1 MLFPTTSFAF
11 FFAAVLLLWWG
22 VPGRWS
28 LARKVILLA
37 ANVFFY
43 CVWSWKFALLLLA
56 TAAVNHALARAAAGA
71 TPAGEH
77 PQSAL
82 PTAPSKRGPKKE
94 EAPPSLRGDAAER
107 QGGVSRRWAILA
119 VVLNL
124 VLLGVFKYAGFLFSS
139 VVSPIGAWFCR
150 TPEATMAW
158 MDFQMDRAF
167 PLLSQIVLPI
177 GISFTTFSAIAYV
190 VDAARGTF
198 RPAKSLLDFANYLA
212 FFPKLCAGPI
222 VRPADLLPALED
234 PSATALPKA
243 AFSRATLL
251 LVVGLLKKTVFANVL
266 AQRLVD
272 PFYGDPSAYGLA
284 DAALAA
290 IGYSVQLY
298 CDFSAYTDMA
308 IGLALMLGFAFPH
321 NFDAPYFSRSLQEFW
336 RRWHITLSSW
346 LRDYLY
352 IPLGGSR
359 RGVWRTYRNLFLTM
373 LLGGLWH
380 GAGWMFLLWG
390 AIHGAGL
397 AIERA
402 IGKALGAAKNS
413 PFRPG
418 LLPTFLVVAIAWIP
432 FRLGTGRVDAEGMAE
447 VVRAFGRVS
456 AAPTLAT
463 GTVLVALAL
472 GFLAQF
478 ADGDRLLPAA
488 RRLARLPAP
497 LLGLV
502 AALLLTLAL
511 GLGPRGIAPFIY
523 FQF

>member
-1 MLFPTTSFAF
+1 MLFPTTAFAF
-11 FFAAVLLLWWG
+11 FFAAVLLLWWSA
-22 VPGRWS
+22 PAHWT

-37 ANVFFY
+37 ANIFFY
-43 CVWSWKFALLLLA
+43 CVWSWKFALMLLA
-56 TAAVNHALARAAAGA
+56 TAVVNHTLARMAAASHSAKSDGA
-71 TPAGEH
+71 
-77 PQSAL
+77 
-82 PTAPSKRGPKKE
+82 
-94 EAPPSLRGDAAER
+94 
-107 QGGVSRRWAILA
+107 RRWAALA

-124 VLLGVFKYAGFLFSS
+124 VLLGVFKYAGFLFSA
-139 VVSPIGAWFCR
+139 VVSPVGKWLCR
-150 TPEATMAW
+150 SPDATMAW
-158 MDFQMDRAF
+158 MEFQMEHAF
-167 PLLSQIVLPI
+167 PLLSSIVLPI

-198 RPAKSLLDFANYLA
+198 RPARTLLDFANYLA

-234 PSATALPKA
+234 PGAAALPKP
-243 AFSRATLL
+243 AFARATLL
-251 LVVGLLKKTVFANVL
+251 LVIGLLKKTVFANVL
-266 AQRLVD
+266 ALRLVD
-272 PFYGDPSAYGLA
+272 PFYADPSTYGFA
-284 DAALAA
+284 DAAFAA

-308 IGLALMLGFAFPH
+308 IGLALMLGFQFPH

-359 RGVWRTYRNLFLTM
+359 NGTGRTYRNLFLTM

-402 IGKALGAAKNS
+402 IGKARGAAKS
-413 PFRPG
+413 RPFRPG
-418 LLPTFLVVAIAWIP
+418 IIPTFLVVAIAWIP
-432 FRLGTGRVDAEGMAE
+432 FRLGTGHVDTEGMAE
-447 VVRAFGRVS
+447 VVRAFGRLS
-456 AAPTLAT
+456 AIPTLAT
-463 GTVLVALAL
+463 GTVLAALAL
-472 GFLAQF
+472 GFLSQF
-478 ADGDRLLPAA
+478 ADGDRLLSAA

-497 LLGLV
+497 LLALA

-511 GLGPRGIAPFIY
+511 GLGPRGVAPFIY